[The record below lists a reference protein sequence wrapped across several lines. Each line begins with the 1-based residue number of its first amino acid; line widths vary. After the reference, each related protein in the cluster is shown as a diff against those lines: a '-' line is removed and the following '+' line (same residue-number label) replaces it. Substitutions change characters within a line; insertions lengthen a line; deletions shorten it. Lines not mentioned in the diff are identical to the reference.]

1 MAEEKID
8 DRLSELA
15 LAISEAVSVA
25 VRLAQ
30 MSEWIEE
37 TETVTSAGFS
47 ATPDEIGLDSL
58 ASIAPDEAIHR
69 LQVTKL
75 SLLFGPP
82 FLFCRKLVIYWCPS

>member
-15 LAISEAVSVA
+15 LAIREAISVA

-37 TETVTSAGFS
+37 TETVTNANFS
-47 ATPDEIGLDSL
+47 ATPDEIVLDSL

-69 LQVTKL
+69 LQVT
-75 SLLFGPP
+75 
-82 FLFCRKLVIYWCPS
+82 